1 MKQERQSNQSKWLLA
16 LVVVALVAGGYYVVN
31 YTGLV
36 TQLPVV
42 NAQST
47 TTSSTTTTEETP
59 SLVTIQPADLV
70 ISQVSASGNIELIE
84 QRPVVA
90 ETSGMVSAVEVS
102 VGDTVAAGARLVL
115 LDSTDLERAARRAEL
130 AVAEAQNSLSAA
142 EEPATASEIAVAEAN
157 LLDAQEN
164 LADVMAGPSAAEL
177 ASARSSLAAA
187 QAAYSELVAGP
198 TQDELTQL
206 SASMKQAEVAVASAQ
221 SAYDQIAWQT
231 NAGTSSEAATL
242 QTATIDLESARA
254 AYAESTAPATAS
266 DKQSAVSSI
275 KSAQV
280 TLDNLL
286 ASPTAA
292 EIATAKAQVTDAQA
306 TLDDLRAGP
315 SATDVRSARL
325 ALEQAL
331 IDLEE
336 AYAAL
341 QAATIVAPMAGTVIA
356 VDASTG
362 DMVSSGATVVTLADP
377 SQLELTIGVSEL
389 DIPRVSVGQQ
399 AQIEIDALAGKTFAG
414 VVDKIAPSSDSSS
427 TSVSYPVTLRLTDRA
442 LDSVRPGM
450 SAVGTLQDETVADAA
465 SWLVPTNAIRAA
477 GGASVVRV
485 MRDGAPVALQVTPG
499 SVQGEW
505 TVVQSP
511 DLQAGDQVV
520 GSVASY
526 VDEASNRFNFGPG
539 LGGPPPEGNFRRQTA
554 P

>member
-16 LVVVALVAGGYYVVN
+16 LAALVLAAGGYYVVN
-31 YTGLV
+31 YTGLM

-47 TTSSTTTTEETP
+47 TTTSTAATEETP
-59 SLVTIQPADLV
+59 SLVTIQAADLV
-70 ISQVSASGNIELIE
+70 IGQVSASGNIELID

-90 ETSGMVSAVEVS
+90 ETGGLVMAVDVG
-102 VGDTVAAGARLVL
+102 VGDTVAAGERLL
-115 LDSTDLERAARRAEL
+115 QLDSTDLERAARRAEL
-130 AVAEAQNSLSAA
+130 AVAEAQNALAAA
-142 EEPATASEIAVAEAN
+142 EEPATASAIAVAEAN

-164 LADVMAGPSAAEL
+164 LADVMAGPSAAEI

-187 QAAYSELVAGP
+187 QAAYNELVAGP
-198 TQDELTQL
+198 TQDQLTQL
-206 SASMKQAEVAVASAQ
+206 SASMKQAEVAVAEAQ

-242 QTATIDLESARA
+242 QSATIDLESARA
-254 AYAESTAPATAS
+254 AYGESTAPASTS
-266 DKQSAVSSI
+266 DVQSAVSSI
-275 KSAQV
+275 KAAQV
-280 TLDNLL
+280 SLDDLL

-292 EIATAKAQVTDAQA
+292 EIATAKAQVTDTQA
-306 TLDDLRAGP
+306 TLDDLREGP

-336 AYAAL
+336 AYASL

-399 AQIEIDALAGKTFAG
+399 AQIEIDALAGKSFAG

-427 TSVSYPVTLRLTDRA
+427 TSVSYPVTLRLTDAA

-465 SWLVPTNAIRAA
+465 SWLVPTNAIRSA

-485 MRDGAPVALQVTPG
+485 MRDGAPVAIQVTPG

-526 VDEASNRFNFGPG
+526 VNDTNNRFNFGPG
-539 LGGPPPEGNFRRQTA
+539 LGGPPPEGTFRRQTA